1 MTHVKHNFKNLENI
15 FEDLLS
21 TFPANWG
28 RDMNFSIPPV
38 NIHETPDA
46 YHLEL
51 VAPGLK
57 KEAFKISLEK
67 GVLTISYEQ
76 QQEGENKEYKT
87 HRKEFRASSFK
98 RSFTVDDKVNT
109 DGIQARYE
117 DGVLKLYLP
126 KKDEVKVMPKEISIQ

>member
-1 MTHVKHNFKNLENI
+1 MTLVKQNFKNLDNI

-21 TFPANWG
+21 TIPANWG

-38 NIHETPDA
+38 NIHETNDA
-46 YHLEL
+46 YHLEV

-67 GVLTISYEQ
+67 GVLAISYEHK
-76 QQEGENKEYKT
+76 QEAENNEFKT
-87 HRKEFRASSFK
+87 HRKEFRSNSFK

-109 DGIQARYE
+109 DGIQAKYE
-117 DGVLKLYLP
+117 DGILKLYLP
-126 KKDEVKVMPKEISIQ
+126 KKDEVKVMPKEITVQ

>member
-1 MTHVKHNFKNLENI
+1 MTLVKHNFKNLDNI
-15 FEDLLS
+15 FDDLLNN
-21 TFPANWG
+21 FPANWG

-38 NIHETPDA
+38 NIHETNDA

-67 GVLTISYEQ
+67 GVLSISYEHKH
-76 QQEGENKEYKT
+76 EAENTDYKT
-87 HRKEFRASSFK
+87 HRKEFRSNSFK

-109 DGIQARYE
+109 DGIQAKYE
-117 DGVLKLYLP
+117 DGILKLYLP
-126 KKDEVKVMPKEISIQ
+126 KKDEVKVAPKEITVL